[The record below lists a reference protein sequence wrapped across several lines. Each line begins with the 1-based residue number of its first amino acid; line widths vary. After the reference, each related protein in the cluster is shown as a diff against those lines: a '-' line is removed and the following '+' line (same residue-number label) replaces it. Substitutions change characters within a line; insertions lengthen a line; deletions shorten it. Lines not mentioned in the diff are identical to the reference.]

1 MEAKNIWARIVQ
13 QWCQDNFQRFWP
25 KCVWPPSSPDL
36 NVMDFSI
43 WGILARKA
51 CEKPNTNVESIK
63 RNLKKVWADL
73 DEETIRNFCANAHNI
88 LEAVVEAVF
97 EILKSHFYKKD
108 AQNICFL

>member
-1 MEAKNIWARIVQ
+1 MEAKNIWARIIQ

-25 KCVWPPSSPDL
+25 ECFRPPSSIL
-36 NVMDFSI
+36 NVMDFFI

-73 DEETIRNFCANAHNI
+73 DEETIRNCCASAHKR
-88 LEAVVEAVF
+88 LEAVLEAEGGYVEK
-97 EILKSHFYKKD
+97 KSG
-108 AQNICFL
+108 FL